1 VLPVFAIGSF
11 FAVIFCLTVALSLS
25 TLRVPGSIADF
36 ERSYG
41 VVRNMT
47 IGPAPLEAARLSL
60 LEYDGA
66 SNFRFFVNGY
76 RVFGSSA
83 NCVMNYQCKKASDQQ
98 AEDNFRQ
105 LQALKLEGG
114 SIYHIYRLYSLP
126 HVEDISGFLVEGR
139 NNIDIHV
146 DNSGLGDCALKA
158 TVELSFSDQP
168 VTTRTIS
175 ISPDTGAT
183 SIAEGPLQVEEV
195 FYSGGLPLAKNAALE
210 MIPWQF
216 RLERAMSN
224 HKEYTRQELYGLVGR
239 PQW

>member
-1 VLPVFAIGSF
+1 MFDAELFGITAKEFLTSAQALATPTLGFMFLFLLALPLKKLPLIDVADYRPPAWVLPVFAIGSF

-25 TLRVPGSIADF
+25 ALRAPGSTADF

-41 VVRNMT
+41 VVRKMT
-47 IGPAPLEAARLSL
+47 IGPAPLETARLSL

-83 NCVMNYQCKKASDQQ
+83 NCVMNYQCKKAGDQQ
-98 AEDNFRQ
+98 AENNFRQ

-139 NNIDIHV
+139 AV
-146 DNSGLGDCALKA
+146 
-158 TVELSFSDQP
+158 V
-168 VTTRTIS
+168 
-175 ISPDTGAT
+175 SP
-183 SIAEGPLQVEEV
+183 
-195 FYSGGLPLAKNAALE
+195 
-210 MIPWQF
+210 
-216 RLERAMSN
+216 
-224 HKEYTRQELYGLVGR
+224 
-239 PQW
+239 